1 MICCQSTPSETGR
14 FYSWFARR
22 SHEYYRKRG
31 LSKTQQR
38 LVDGIKSLDCEG
50 AEVLE
55 IGCGVGFL
63 HQKLLENGA
72 ATALGV
78 DLSEHMLTEAA
89 SSARE
94 AALAERTD
102 YRQGDFVLIAD
113 DIAESDVTVLDKVV
127 CCYPNPEA
135 LVGKSLA
142 KTRRIYALTYP
153 RNHVMNRLLSEV
165 QAAFMRVIRCGF
177 RPYVH
182 DPDAIESWI
191 VARGFKKRTQHQS
204 LVWITQVY
212 AR

>member
-1 MICCQSTPSETGR
+1 
-14 FYSWFARR
+14 
-22 SHEYYRKRG
+22 
-31 LSKTQQR
+31 
-38 LVDGIKSLDCEG
+38 
-50 AEVLE
+50 
-55 IGCGVGFL
+55 
-63 HQKLLENGA
+63 
-72 ATALGV
+72 
-78 DLSEHMLTEAA
+78 MLTEAA

-182 DPDAIESWI
+182 DPESIESWI
-191 VARGFKKRTQHQS
+191 VAHGFKKRTQHQS